1 MELAAIARFVKRSI
15 KGDTRA
21 GLIAR
26 LEANAAITHG
36 THEGNYPRTGC
47 GFLTDDGRCSIYE
60 VRPLPCARAHSR
72 SRVACETST
81 DVPLLTGVLGETA
94 AIWIGF
100 RDGVHAV
107 ASETYELQEAALI
120 VIRDGVDPLSAKGQQ
135 ALDCAKSVPTPQE
148 VLDQIEFLPT
158 PRGQ

>member
-1 MELAAIARFVKRSI
+1 VKRAP
-15 KGDTRA
+15 T
-21 GLIAR
+21 
-26 LEANAAITHG
+26 
-36 THEGNYPRTGC
+36 
-47 GFLTDDGRCSIYE
+47 F
-60 VRPLPCARAHSR
+60 
-72 SRVACETST
+72 
-81 DVPLLTGVLGETA
+81 PLLTGVLGETA